1 MQIQTFEEMEQRV
14 WDSIK
19 RPCIAVYYIPDD
31 PVPYLVKV
39 YDAGDYTGIFLRAS
53 TFEWIKNDIKA
64 HAPRFERVPRGAE
77 DEQSL
82 VCVYV

>member
-39 YDAGDYTGIFLRAS
+39 YDAGDYTGIFMRAA
-53 TFEWIKNDIKA
+53 TFEWIKQDIKE
-64 HAPRFERVPRGAE
+64 HAPHLERVPRGAE

>member
-19 RPCIAVYYIPDD
+19 RPCIAVYCIPDD

-39 YDAGDYTGIFLRAS
+39 YDAGDYTGIFLRAA
-53 TFEWIKNDIKA
+53 TFEWIKQDIKE
-64 HAPRFERVPRGAE
+64 HAPHLERIPRGAE

-82 VCVYV
+82 ICVYV

>member
-1 MQIQTFEEMEQRV
+1 MQIQTFEEMKQRV

-39 YDAGDYTGIFLRAS
+39 YDAGDYTGIFMRAA
-53 TFEWIKNDIKA
+53 TFEWIKQDIKE
-64 HAPRFERVPRGAE
+64 HAPHLERVPRGAE

-82 VCVYV
+82 ICVYV

>member
-39 YDAGDYTGIFLRAS
+39 YDAGDYTGIFLRAA
-53 TFEWIKNDIKA
+53 TFEWIKQDIKE
-64 HAPRFERVPRGAE
+64 HAPHLERVPRGAE

-82 VCVYV
+82 ICVYV

>member
-39 YDAGDYTGIFLRAS
+39 YDAGDYTGIFLRAA
-53 TFEWIKNDIKA
+53 TFEWIKQDIKE
-64 HAPRFERVPRGAE
+64 HAPHLERVPRGAE